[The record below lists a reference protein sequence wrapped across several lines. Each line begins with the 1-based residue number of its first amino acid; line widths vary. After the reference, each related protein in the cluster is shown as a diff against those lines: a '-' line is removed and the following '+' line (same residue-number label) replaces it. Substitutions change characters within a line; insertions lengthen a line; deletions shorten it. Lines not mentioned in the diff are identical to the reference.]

1 MINLSLFRA
10 RQQENIPD
18 CTDPYGKKLL
28 GCEFVGG
35 RGKVGR
41 ERAQLLPHCFST
53 NFKRL
58 SIGSI
63 HHFHLIDTTKE
74 SSIKVKVANFSAS
87 HYL

>member
-10 RQQENIPD
+10 RQHANIPD
-18 CTDPYGKKLL
+18 CTDPCGRKLL

-35 RGKVGR
+35 GGSGQGKSS
-41 ERAQLLPHCFST
+41 ALLPHCFST